1 MRVKQGSQWAMR
13 GGEAVMSLGRGD
25 AMRIDQLGLAS
36 RLSSLFVLL
45 LLAACGGGGGEGGG
59 GGSTTPVVYAGN
71 VNPAV
76 ITPANA
82 SKLTADVIGSDDTAA
97 PILGISIESSDAT
110 LGQRSGVVD
119 LALRLNRSFREA
131 VVRAEKAN
139 SARRA
144 AQAVFPVEQTD
155 LCDSG
160 SVRTSGTLSDNGTGT
175 LTLTFNDCRTG
186 ADTVSGPATV
196 RVDVFDFGSLA
207 PTDFTVS
214 FSRLSLR
221 GPGISMDAGGSLR
234 SQLNFG
240 TSTETVTENLVSL
253 NNNTGGMTK
262 TENLVF
268 VYVYNSIF
276 SPSAF
281 TANVSGRVFDQ
292 VHGYVDIATNAPL
305 VFGTMGQLF
314 PDSGQLLLTGAGS
327 SHIRATALSTTMARL
342 ELDLDGNSAYEID
355 VRLKWAELSGPVGA
369 DLADSDGDGMH
380 NGWEVANALNKDDSA
395 DAALD
400 KDGDGASNL
409 IEYRAGTGVNDATS
423 TPVPVDL
430 SILASDSPD
439 PASVGG
445 NLTYSIT
452 VSNSSF
458 LAANDVVLT
467 DTLPAGANLVS
478 ATSSQGACS
487 GTNVVTCNLGT
498 LNGSGSVFISIIV
511 TPAAAGLISNT
522 AAVSTSS
529 FETNTADNTATSST
543 TVGQPAAEIQG
554 QIDAAAPG
562 ATVLVGP
569 GIYVGNLNFNTKNI
583 TLQSSAGPASTII
596 HGNQGTAVVMGP
608 GGTIKGF
615 TITGSAASFGAGI
628 EVHGVGSLISGN
640 IFDGNAQG
648 GGGFGA
654 AIGGNSS
661 SPIIERNVFRNN
673 SCDSQFLS
681 GVVGFVNSSSPLIV
695 NNIFENNP
703 CRAIN
708 LTLPEG
714 NAPQVMNNTMVGNR
728 AGVRIGVTVSH
739 ASQIYRNNIIVM
751 NEIGLDIELNAPA
764 SSPVWENNLVFGN
777 TTDYQGTASQ
787 TGTNGNISANP
798 MLFDAAT
805 GNYRLQPGSPAIDAG
820 SAAGAPG
827 IDFEGTPRPLDG
839 NGDATA
845 VVDIGAFEAPQIP

>member
-1 MRVKQGSQWAMR
+1 
-13 GGEAVMSLGRGD
+13 MSLGRGD

-175 LTLTFNDCRTG
+175 LALTFNDCRTG

-196 RVDVFDFGSLA
+196 RVDVFDFDFRA

-268 VYVYNSIF
+268 VYAYNSIF

-355 VRLKWAELSGPVGA
+355 VRLKWAELSGPVGSN
-369 DLADSDGDGMH
+369 LADTDGDGMH
-380 NGWEVANALNKDDSA
+380 DGWETANNLSPNDPA
-395 DAALD
+395 DAAFD
-400 KDGDGASNL
+400 NDSDGASNL
-409 IEYRAGTGVNDATS
+409 TEYRAGTDPKDASSIPPAGPFSGQVIPLPANSDLIFDSVTQKIYASVLGNPGAIIPIDPATGNMGPAIPVGIDPVKLARSDNAQYLYVGLGGENVVQRIELSTLTVNLS
-423 TPVPVDL
+423 FSLGSDL
-430 SILASDSPD
+430 SSLSPFFVEDMEVLPGSPQSIAVSRKYSGFTSPRHAGVAIYDNGVQRPTTTPGHTGSNVIEFAAS
-439 PASVGG
+439 A
-445 NLTYSIT
+445 
-452 VSNSSF
+452 
-458 LAANDVVLT
+458 
-467 DTLPAGANLVS
+467 
-478 ATSSQGACS
+478 
-487 GTNVVTCNLGT
+487 GT
-498 LNGSGSVFISIIV
+498 LYGYNNESTEFGFRRMTVNPSGVSELDVFTSFMGDLIAGFGVDINFH
-511 TPAAAGLISNT
+511 AGLIYTTTGRVIDPVARTVLGTFSLPSAFGNLVT
-522 AAVSTSS
+522 PDAALGRVFFLTLDGLSGAWSIRAFDATTRLPLGSVDIAGITGNPSSLIRWGAKGLAFRTS
-529 FETNTADNTATSST
+529 
-543 TVGQPAAEIQG
+543 GG
-554 QIDAAAPG
+554 QIF
-562 ATVLVGP
+562 LVESP
-569 GIYVGNLNFNTKNI
+569 NL
-583 TLQSSAGPASTII
+583 
-596 HGNQGTAVVMGP
+596 
-608 GGTIKGF
+608 
-615 TITGSAASFGAGI
+615 
-628 EVHGVGSLISGN
+628 
-640 IFDGNAQG
+640 
-648 GGGFGA
+648 
-654 AIGGNSS
+654 
-661 SPIIERNVFRNN
+661 
-673 SCDSQFLS
+673 
-681 GVVGFVNSSSPLIV
+681 
-695 NNIFENNP
+695 
-703 CRAIN
+703 
-708 LTLPEG
+708 
-714 NAPQVMNNTMVGNR
+714 
-728 AGVRIGVTVSH
+728 
-739 ASQIYRNNIIVM
+739 
-751 NEIGLDIELNAPA
+751 
-764 SSPVWENNLVFGN
+764 
-777 TTDYQGTASQ
+777 
-787 TGTNGNISANP
+787 
-798 MLFDAAT
+798 
-805 GNYRLQPGSPAIDAG
+805 
-820 SAAGAPG
+820 
-827 IDFEGTPRPLDG
+827 
-839 NGDATA
+839 
-845 VVDIGAFEAPQIP
+845 IP